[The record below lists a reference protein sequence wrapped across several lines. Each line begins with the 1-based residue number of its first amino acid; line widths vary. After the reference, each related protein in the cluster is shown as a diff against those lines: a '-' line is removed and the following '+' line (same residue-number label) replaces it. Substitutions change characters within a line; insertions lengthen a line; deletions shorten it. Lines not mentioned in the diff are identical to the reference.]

1 MSGTDILFTVIQA
14 FGGLALFI
22 YGMSMLGSG
31 LEKIAGGRLEKILS
45 SLTSNVFKSVLL
57 GAVVTAAIQ
66 SSSATTVIIV
76 GMVNAGILKLRSAI
90 GVIMG
95 ANIGTTITGQILR
108 LGDLENNANV
118 GFIMEFITPK
128 NLAPMIALAG
138 LLLFM
143 ISRNE
148 VRKNVGETLIGLGI
162 LFSGMLSMSSAVKP
176 LAELEAF
183 RTLFATLSNPILGVL
198 AGAAVTAI
206 IQSSS
211 ASVGILQAIS
221 ATGILKFSAAFP
233 IIMGQ
238 NIGTCVTSLISAIGA
253 SKNAKRAAMVHLYFN
268 IIGTCIFLVGV
279 YAIKA
284 IIGFSFWN
292 DPIDM
297 GGIANFH
304 TLFNIVVTVLLLPFT
319 KLLERLACATIRDKT
334 VDEGD
339 DENEVAE
346 ITFNILDERLLKS
359 PALAIQ
365 QANNAV
371 IDMGRMAHQNFI
383 GMRKLF
389 KRDEFSE
396 KTVLRL
402 KDNEEALDVM
412 EDRLNAYLVKI
423 TECELTDYENR
434 RVTELLHLTSEFERI
449 GDYAMNLIEVADK
462 LHDMNID
469 FSESALRELGVI
481 SDAVQEIIRM
491 SVETVKN
498 NDTELAIKIEPLEE
512 TVDFLNETLKA
523 RHIERLKEGKCVV
536 DTGINF
542 LDILINLERIS
553 DHCSNVAVYVLS
565 TQKKPTVLNRHEY
578 IQTQHAGGDEA
589 FNNLTKE
596 YMAKYSLQ

>member
-1 MSGTDILFTVIQA
+1 MTASEIILIAIKA
-14 FGGLALFI
+14 FGGVSLFI
-22 YGMSMLGSG
+22 YGMVMLSRG
-31 LEKIAGGRLEKILS
+31 LEKISSGKMEKVLS
-45 SLTSNVFKSVLL
+45 GLTSNIFKSVML
-57 GAVVTAAIQ
+57 GAFVTAAIQ
-66 SSSATTVIIV
+66 SSGATTVIVV

-108 LGDLENNANV
+108 LGDLENNENV
-118 GFIMEFITPK
+118 GLVMSLLTPTY
-128 NLAPMIALAG
+128 LAPMIAIAG
-138 LLLFM
+138 LLIYMLCK
-143 ISRNE
+143 NDTK
-148 VRKNVGETLIGLGI
+148 KNVGESLVGLGI
-162 LFSGMLSMSSAVKP
+162 LFTGMLSMTSAVKP
-176 LAELEAF
+176 LSELEAF
-183 RTLFATLSNPILGVL
+183 RTLFATLSNPILGII
-198 AGAAVTAI
+198 AGAVVTALL
-206 IQSSS
+206 QSSS

-221 ATGILKFSAAFP
+221 ATGILKFSSAFP

-238 NIGTCVTSLISAIGA
+238 NIGTCVTSIISAVGT

-268 IIGTCIFLVGV
+268 VIGTVLFLVFFYSV
-279 YAIKA
+279 KTL
-284 IIGFSFWN
+284 IGFSFWD

-304 TLFNIVVTVLLLPFT
+304 TLFNVVVTLVLLPFAGLIE
-319 KLLERLACATIRDKT
+319 KLACATIRDK
-334 VDEGD
+334 VIKEGDEGEEKEVVFNTLD
-339 DENEVAE
+339 D
-346 ITFNILDERLLKS
+346 RLLKS

-365 QANNAV
+365 QASNAV

-389 KRDEFSE
+389 NKDEYSDTE
-396 KTVLRL
+396 SAHL
-402 KDNEEALDVM
+402 KDNEEALDIM

-449 GDYAMNLIEVADK
+449 GDYAMNLIEIADK
-462 LHDMNID
+462 LHDMNIE
-469 FSESALRELGVI
+469 FSESALKELGVI

-498 NDTELAIKIEPLEE
+498 NDTELAIKVEPLEE
-512 TVDFLNETLKA
+512 TVDYLNETLKA

-542 LDILINLERIS
+542 LDTLINLERIS
-553 DHCSNVAVYVLS
+553 DHCSNVAVYVLG